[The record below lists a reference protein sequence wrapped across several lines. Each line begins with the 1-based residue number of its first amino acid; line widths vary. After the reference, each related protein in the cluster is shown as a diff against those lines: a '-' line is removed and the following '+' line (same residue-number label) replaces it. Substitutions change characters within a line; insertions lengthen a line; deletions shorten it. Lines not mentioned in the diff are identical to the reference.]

1 MSGRGSD
8 AFKADGAGPA
18 DVPDPRDQPAM
29 PGPAMST
36 EEALGRIAGITE
48 KTHALRVRTEGLT
61 IALWAI
67 CLAAS
72 YLTIVV
78 PLFFGRPP
86 EAEAGREFARNL
98 SGNFSG
104 NFTGRPPRDFFFF
117 NPFAPLAWFLIAMVM
132 TIGVWR
138 SASLS
143 FQTGLTTPRLV
154 LVLVG
159 WLALFLATALTL
171 SFLERSNPRAWH
183 LVAWGAV
190 VLLFAIL
197 NPLRF
202 TRRSRW
208 AVGIASAVT
217 LLAGAYALAAGLDPR
232 ETGFLSGLSLG
243 LPLLLAGLYLMFF
256 G

>member
-1 MSGRGSD
+1 VSTPNDG
-8 AFKADGAGPA
+8 FKPDPAGPA
-18 DVPDPRDQPAM
+18 DVPDPSEPAM
-29 PGPAMST
+29 PGPGMST

-78 PLFFGRPP
+78 PLFFGRAPDFD
-86 EAEAGREFARNL
+86 GREFGRNL
-98 SGNFSG
+98 SGNFTG
-104 NFTGRPPRDFFFF
+104 NFTGRPPRDFLFF
-117 NPFAPLAWFLIAMVM
+117 NPFAPIAWFLVAMVM

-143 FQTGLTTPRLV
+143 FQTGITTPRLV

-159 WLALFLATALTL
+159 WLALLVATTVTL

-190 VLLFAIL
+190 VLLFALL

-202 TRRSRW
+202 TRKSRW
-208 AVGIASAVT
+208 AVGAAAAAT
-217 LLAGAYALAAGLDPR
+217 LLASAYALAASLDPR
-232 ETGFLSGLSLG
+232 ETGFLSGLALG
-243 LPLLLAGLYLMFF
+243 VPLLLAGLWLMFF

>member
-1 MSGRGSD
+1 MSGRSD
-8 AFKADGAGPA
+8 GFKAGGEGPA
-18 DVPDPRDQPAM
+18 DVPDPREQPAM

-78 PLFFGRPP
+78 PLFFGRGPDLD
-86 EAEAGREFARNL
+86 AGRFPRNF
-98 SGNFSG
+98 SGNFTG
-104 NFTGRPPRDFFFF
+104 NFTGRPPRDFLFF

-143 FQTGLTTPRLV
+143 FNTGLSTPRVAFV
-154 LVLVG
+154 LVA
-159 WLALFLATALTL
+159 WLALFLAAAFTL
-171 SFLERSNPRAWH
+171 GYLERGNPRAWH

-190 VLLFAIL
+190 VLVFALL

-202 TRRSRW
+202 TRKGRW
-208 AVGIASAVT
+208 AVGAASLVT
-217 LLAGAYALAAGLDPR
+217 LLAGAYALVASLDPR

-243 LPLLLAGLYLMFF
+243 LPLLLAGLWLMFF